1 MTSPSLTALF
11 PDSADSGQQAV
22 ASTAFQPAQVEQL
35 YRAHYE
41 RLEKF
46 LISRTRSKDLVEVI
60 LQDIYLKLMAIP
72 DLSVIKNPNA
82 YLNRLANNLL
92 VDHYR
97 QQELYQRWFT
107 EQPLEDIDC
116 TEPVP
121 SLPEQLHYE
130 QLLAAYQQALS
141 ELPDYVQEIVR
152 LFHIEGLTH
161 QEIAKKL
168 GKSTSWIEKSIAR
181 ALLHCRQKIDD
192 IEY

>member
-1 MTSPSLTALF
+1 MTSHTLTALF

-22 ASTAFQPAQVEQL
+22 DGNAFQPAQVEQL

-82 YLNRLANNLL
+82 YLHRLANNLL

-121 SLPEQLHYE
+121 SLPEQLHYQ

-161 QEIAKKL
+161 QEIARKL

>member
-22 ASTAFQPAQVEQL
+22 DSTAFQPAQVEQL
-35 YRAHYE
+35 YMAHCE

-46 LISRTRSKDLVEVI
+46 LSGRTRSKDLVEVI

-72 DLSVIKNPNA
+72 DLSVIKNPSA

-107 EQPLEDIDC
+107 EHPLEDIDC

-121 SLPEQLHYE
+121 SLPEQLHYD
-130 QLLAAYQQALS
+130 QLLDAYQQALN

>member
-1 MTSPSLTALF
+1 MTSPSLTVLF
-11 PDSADSGQQAV
+11 PDSADSAQQAV
-22 ASTAFQPAQVEQL
+22 GGTAFQAAQVEQL

-46 LISRTRSKDLVEVI
+46 LIARTRSNDLVEVI

-72 DLSVIKNPNA
+72 DLSVINNPNA

-97 QQELYQRWFT
+97 QQELRQRWFT

-116 TEPVP
+116 SEPAP
-121 SLPEQLHYE
+121 SLPEQAHYA
-130 QLLAAYQQALS
+130 QLLDAYQHALG
-141 ELPDYVQEIVR
+141 ELPDEAQEIVR
-152 LFHIEGLTH
+152 LFHIDGLTH
-161 QEIAKKL
+161 LEIARKL

-192 IEY
+192 INY